1 MVFMTLL
8 FREGLTRKERARA
21 NSLVATGHRVNAD
34 EQASMV
40 KSAGWELLVQSDVT
54 AEYAEVVRRD
64 LRAYDSRSTLAQKVL
79 GKTEF
84 ENRMKRKRGYLQG
97 IEDGLL
103 RREFYAAQTQDFPS
117 G

>member
-1 MVFMTLL
+1 MVFTTLL

-34 EQASMV
+34 EQANMV
-40 KSAGWELLVQSDVT
+40 KRAGWELVAQSDVT
-54 AEYAEVVRRD
+54 AAYAESVRRD
-64 LRAYDSRSTLAQKVL
+64 LYAYESRSNLAQQVL

-84 ENRMKRKRGYLQG
+84 ENRMKRRRRYLQG

-103 RREFYAAQTQDFPS
+103 RRELYAAQTCD
-117 G
+117 